1 MADATTT
8 LVETVQITI
17 DGTEVAVPKGT
28 LLIEACR
35 TISTEVP
42 AFCYWP
48 GLSLQAACRMCL
60 VRVEKIPKLAT
71 ACTTVV
77 MDGMVV
83 STDTPEIHEA
93 RKAMLEFL
101 LTNHPLDCPV
111 CDKGGEC
118 ELQDMVFRYGAA
130 ESRFIEEK
138 EHQPEQQFSP
148 VVYFDNSRCILCFRC
163 VRVCDEGMDVNAL
176 GIGRRGVNSVIIPN
190 RPDGTLDCE
199 ECGMCVDICPVG
211 ALTSDQYRYK
221 TRPWEMTYVA
231 TPCAHCADGCKTT
244 LSIRNNQ
251 IQRGTNRDQS
261 GINGEFLCVKG
272 RYAGD
277 FTHHPDRLRYPL
289 IRRSPGEELSPA
301 DWAETFDFLARR
313 LTQITEEHGPDS
325 VGFIGS
331 NHTSNEENYLLSR
344 FARTVIGTNNV
355 DHHRTADYSALIS
368 AMSGGGSRLGTMAD
382 IAKAGAILV
391 IGSDPTEAHPLLAW
405 KIREAIRHHRTPLYL
420 INANEIK
427 LERKATAAV
436 RVKAGTES
444 AAVAAMLNGKSDA
457 HSDIDAA
464 TRKALGALRSALK
477 NESNILIAFG
487 PEITGA
493 AIGDLVSLGKSL
505 PGTAAYIA
513 LGNYANSRGAADMGL
528 LPDSLPG
535 YANVTDTSARARFEK
550 VWGGSIP
557 PASGL
562 SAREMLTSERLRCL
576 YVVGANPVRTFSL
589 ESSREA
595 LGPLDLLV
603 VHDLFLTETAKLADI
618 VLPAA
623 SAYEKEGTV
632 TNTCGEVQQLRM
644 AVQPDQ
650 VRTDFELLRLLSHS
664 LGKPMHYNSPEAVFR
679 EIALTVPG
687 YDVSLTDLAGGQALR
702 SGPIPQGAAA
712 SAANE
717 HVIAGGD
724 SLFTSGTLGQFSN
737 ALDTLRMRAK
747 SRERT

>member
-1 MADATTT
+1 MPN
-8 LVETVQITI
+8 TVQITI
-17 DGTEVAVPKGT
+17 DGKEVTVPKGT
-28 LLIEACR
+28 LLIEACKS
-35 TISTEVP
+35 IATEVP

-71 ACTTVV
+71 ACTTVA

-93 RKAMLEFL
+93 RKSMLEFL

-148 VVYFDNSRCILCFRC
+148 VVYFDAARCILCFRC

-176 GIGRRGVNSVIIPN
+176 GVGRRGVRSVIIPN
-190 RPDGTLDCE
+190 LPDGTLDCE

-261 GINGEFLCVKG
+261 GNNGEFLCVKG

-277 FTHHPDRLRYPL
+277 FTHHPDRLSYPL
-289 IRRSPGEELSPA
+289 IRRNPGEELRPA
-301 DWAETFDFLARR
+301 DWPEAIDFVTRR
-313 LTQITEEHGPDS
+313 LKKITEEYGPES

-331 NHTSNEENYLLSR
+331 NHTSNEESYLLNR
-344 FARTVIGTNNV
+344 FARSVIGTNNL
-355 DHHRTADYSALIS
+355 DHHRTADYAGLI
-368 AMSGGGSRLGTMAD
+368 AAISGSNSRLGATTD
-382 IAKAGAILV
+382 ITSTDAILV

-405 KIREAIRHHRTPLYL
+405 KIREAIRHRHTPLYL
-420 INANEIK
+420 INASEIK
-427 LERKATAAV
+427 LERKATTTARIQTGTEASAV
-436 RVKAGTES
+436 RALLKEVNAGSGASSSADKALE
-444 AAVAAMLNGKSDA
+444 
-457 HSDIDAA
+457 AA
-464 TRKALGALRSALK
+464 TRKTLKSIRAALK
-477 NESNILIAFG
+477 KATDVFIAFG
-487 PEITGA
+487 PELTGA
-493 AIGDLVSLGKSL
+493 AITDLIALGDSL
-505 PGTAAYIA
+505 PGTTRIVA
-513 LGNYANSRGAADMGL
+513 LGDYANSRGAADMGL

-535 YANVTDTSARARFEK
+535 YVNITDAPGRARFEQA
-550 VWGGSIP
+550 WGASIP
-557 PASGL
+557 NTVGL
-562 SAREMLTSERLRCL
+562 SADEMLSSERLRCL
-576 YVVGANPVRTFSL
+576 YVVGANPVKTFSM
-589 ESSREA
+589 EPSRDA
-595 LGPLDLLV
+595 LGSLDLLV
-603 VHDLFLTETAKLADI
+603 VHDLFLTETAKLADV

-623 SAYEKEGTV
+623 SAYEKEGTI

-650 VRTDFELLRLLSHS
+650 VRTDFDLLRLLSHA
-664 LGKPMHYNSPEAVFR
+664 LGKPMHYTSPEAVFR
-679 EIALTVPG
+679 EIARLVPG
-687 YDVSLTDLAGGQALR
+687 YDVPLTDLAGGGALHTN
-702 SGPIPQGAAA
+702 PTLEGAAA
-712 SAANE
+712 IAANGN
-717 HVIAGGD
+717 VFSSGD
-724 SLFTSGTLGQFSN
+724 TLFTSGTLGEFSN
-737 ALDTLRMRAK
+737 ALKVLRQRADD
-747 SRERT
+747 RERN